1 MLLTSGAKLGP
12 YEIRSLLGVGG
23 MGEVYRARDTKLGRE
38 VALKV
43 LPEALAKNAER
54 MARFQR
60 EAQVLASL
68 NHPNIASIYGLEDS
82 GGLRA
87 LVMELVEGPT
97 LADLLENRNAKIET
111 QKWGSNLHTHFEF
124 RFSNSDLLGIA
135 RQIAE
140 ALEYAHERGVVH
152 RDLKPANVKVTPEGT
167 VKVLDFGLA
176 KAAGGASAPGDPSNS
191 PTLTAAVT
199 EAGIIM
205 GTAAYMA
212 PEQARG
218 QAVDK
223 RADIWS
229 FGAVLFEILTGQRAF
244 PGETTSDTL
253 VSVLKLEPDWSS
265 LPASTPPSIVRLLR
279 RCLTKD
285 RKQRLQAIGEARIA
299 IDEALRG
306 ERELAPGAPSA
317 GAASAAPSPAA
328 AGSAQALKAA
338 AIGWCRALPWALAGL
353 LAGALLS
360 GLAVWKLLSSASRL
374 APMHFSA
381 VTNFAGV
388 QAQPALSSDGR
399 SVAFVSNRDGHY
411 DIYVGLVNGG
421 SLLRVTN
428 DSNLKARPRWSPDG
442 TTIAYGRLNESG
454 VWDAWEVPGLGGTPR
469 PLVLNAK
476 DPSWSPD
483 GHWLAYENAATGA
496 IWISDLSGQNAH
508 QVTPSDLSGLQED
521 TEPSFSPNGRE
532 LAFVNRLGGPYGELW
547 VVDLESGKVR
557 RLTRDNALALSPVW
571 APDSRSIYFAS
582 SRGGTMNIW
591 KVAAAGGEPEQITA
605 GQGDDAQLDVS
616 ADGKRIVFSTF
627 RENINIL
634 QSDLGTN
641 PGQENLK
648 PLTADPARNQIAPVY
663 SRDGKHL
670 GYFSN
675 RKGVEKEGIWVANAD
690 GSDPVQLV
698 QDGRINIFPRW
709 APDGEHLVYR
719 CQAPTRDPSTFEYRS
734 VPISGG
740 APESVSR
747 NAPDLNFDVGP
758 GGRLLFKGSEGKIQS
773 YDPSENKTQVLA
785 TPSANE
791 RWWLLRWLPEGH
803 SIAYIVN
810 PSQENQ
816 SRAGLWVDD
825 FKSPPR
831 QIFRGWVIW
840 YARGPKDEVYLLE
853 GKPDLNGVLWRVR
866 WNGEGLTRTSTTI
879 RLVYSYWILL
889 SRNTQEYFDVS
900 PDGRHIAYNAQG
912 VLQAN
917 IGMIENAR

>member
-1 MLLTSGAKLGP
+1 MHLTSGAKLGP
-12 YEIRSLLGVGG
+12 YEIRSLLGAGG

-97 LADLLENRNAKIET
+97 LADRLKQAAIPLEEA
-111 QKWGSNLHTHFEF
+111 LP
-124 RFSNSDLLGIA
+124 IA

-140 ALEYAHERGVVH
+140 ALESAHDKNIIH

-167 VKVLDFGLA
+167 AKVLDFGLA
-176 KAAGGASAPGDPSNS
+176 KAAAEPVAPGDPSNS
-191 PTLTAAVT
+191 PTLTAAATV
-199 EAGIIM
+199 AGIIM

-218 QAVDK
+218 HVVDK
-223 RADIWS
+223 RADVWS
-229 FGAVLFEILTGQRAF
+229 FGAVLFEMLTGQRAF

-253 VSVLKLEPDWSS
+253 AGVLKVEPDWNA

-299 IDEALRG
+299 IEEALSGGGDRA
-306 ERELAPGAPSA
+306 LVLPSA
-317 GAASAAPSPAA
+317 QPASADLK
-328 AGSAQALKAA
+328 GSATS
-338 AIGWCRALPWALAGL
+338 WRRTLPWAFAGL
-353 LAGALLS
+353 LVGALLS
-360 GLAVWKLLSSASRL
+360 GFAVWKLFSTASRL
-374 APMHFSA
+374 APMRFSA

-388 QAQPALSSDGR
+388 QTQPALSSDGR
-399 SVAFVSNRDGHY
+399 SVAFVSNRDGRY
-411 DIYVGLVNGG
+411 DIYVGLINGG
-421 SLLRVTN
+421 SLVRVTN
-428 DSNLKARPRWSPDG
+428 DPNLKARPRWSPDG
-442 TTIAYGRLNESG
+442 TMIAYGRLNDSG
-454 VWDAWEVPGLGGTPR
+454 LWDAWEVPALGGTPR
-469 PLVLNAK
+469 PLALNAK

-483 GHWLAYENAATGA
+483 GHSFAYEYGVTGA
-496 IWISDLSGQNAH
+496 IWISDLSGQNAR
-508 QVTPSDLSGLQED
+508 QVTRSELSGVEKDTEPSFSPNDVD

-547 VVDLESGKVR
+547 LVDLDSGKAR
-557 RLTRDNALALSPVW
+557 RLTHDNALALSPVW
-571 APDSRSIYFAS
+571 APDSGSIYFAS
-582 SRGGTMNIW
+582 SRGGAMNIW
-591 KVAAAGGEPEQITA
+591 KIAAAGGKPEQITA

-627 RENINIL
+627 RENINIM
-634 QSDLGTN
+634 QTTLGTN
-641 PGQENLK
+641 PGQQNPK

-663 SRDGKHL
+663 SRDGRHL
-670 GYFSN
+670 AYFCN
-675 RKGVEKEGIWVANAD
+675 RKGVEKESIWVANAD
-690 GSDPVQLV
+690 GSDPMQLV
-698 QDGRINIFPRW
+698 QDGRVNIFPRW
-709 APDGEHLVYR
+709 ASDGEHLVYR
-719 CQAPTRDPSTFEYRS
+719 SQAPSRDPSTVEYRNVS
-734 VPISGG
+734 ISGG
-740 APESVSR
+740 APRTLSR
-747 NAPDLNFDVGP
+747 NAGSRNMLDLNFDVGP
-758 GGRLLFKGSEGKIQS
+758 DGRLLFTGSGGRIET

-785 TPSANE
+785 TPPANE
-791 RWWLLRWLPEGH
+791 KWWLLRWLPEGH

-810 PSQENQ
+810 ASQEKD

-840 YARGPKDEVYLLE
+840 YACGRKDEVYILE
-853 GKPDLNGVLWRVR
+853 GKPDLNGVLWRVG
-866 WNGEGLTRTSTTI
+866 WNGQGLTRTSTTI
-879 RLVYSYWILL
+879 PLVYTYWILL
-889 SRNTQEYFDVS
+889 PRNSQEYFDVS
-900 PDGRHIAYNAQG
+900 PDGRYLAYNAQG

-917 IGMIENAR
+917 IGMIENAP